1 MNKAGNILQLL
12 ANSKPM
18 FVLVIPPPTLFSH
31 LAAVSLLILDA
42 DYELNDSS
50 DDCSDAIISV

>member
-18 FVLVIPPPTLFSH
+18 IVLVIPPRHYLATYLLFRF
-31 LAAVSLLILDA
+31 LFLMLIM
-42 DYELNDSS
+42 N
-50 DDCSDAIISV
+50 